1 MMFLTTMLMIIH
13 HHGDGE
19 YGKDGDNMDGDVC
32 EGNEDDRGTY
42 EHGRQSTA
50 G

>member
-1 MMFLTTMLMIIH
+1 MVMMMFLTMMLMNIH

-19 YGKDGDNMDGDVC
+19 YGNDGDEMDGD
-32 EGNEDDRGTY
+32 DDRGTY